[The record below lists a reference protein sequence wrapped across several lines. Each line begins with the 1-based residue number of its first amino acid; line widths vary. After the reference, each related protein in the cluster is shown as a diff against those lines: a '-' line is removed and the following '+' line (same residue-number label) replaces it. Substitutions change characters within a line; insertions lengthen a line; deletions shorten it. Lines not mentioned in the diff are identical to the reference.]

1 MDKQKAIQKIQACL
15 NIYKCATA
23 PQGERDAAW
32 ERANHIA
39 AKYRLK
45 IVKQEPKRQPEYQ
58 HFDLA
63 DWIREMERNRAKSS
77 SNLFKTF
84 DWEPKNAN
92 GKRVRDMYVFMAY
105 FSGMKINYSKGSR
118 SFIVTTDIDPVKVRQ
133 FLDKYYK
140 IIDKMAI
147 RFTKDLKES
156 LHVDGRDITGQKAS
170 KVFSI
175 CFVQLCRMGDNEA
188 GRNAFFSLISG
199 ERTTLKMLYDDVNR
213 LINEM
218 KAEVN
223 KLG

>member
-15 NIYKCATA
+15 AIYNCKTA
-23 PQGERDAAW
+23 MQGERDAAW

-39 AKYRLK
+39 AKYGLK
-45 IVKQEPKRQPEYQ
+45 IVKQEPKRQPSYQ
-58 HFDLA
+58 SFNFDDFMRGYHA
-63 DWIREMERNRAKSS
+63 RQEEAKKYA
-77 SNLFKTF
+77 FT
-84 DWEPKNAN
+84 WEPKYAN

-105 FSGMKINYSKGSR
+105 FAGMQLKYVKGSKNFTI
-118 SFIVTTDIDPVKVRQ
+118 STKKDKEAVIK

-147 RFTKDLKES
+147 NFTHILKDS
-156 LHVDGRDITGQKAS
+156 LHVDGRDITGQEAS

-175 CFVQLCRMGDNEA
+175 CFTQLCKQGDNEA
-188 GRNAFFSLISG
+188 GKKMFCSLISG
-199 ERTTLKMLYDDVNR
+199 EKSILEMLYNDVNK

>member
-39 AKYRLK
+39 AKYGLK
-45 IVKQEPKRQPEYQ
+45 IVKQDPKRQPEYRTSN
-58 HFDLA
+58 FDDFTKNYWA
-63 DWIREMERNRAKSS
+63 RHEEMKRYA
-77 SNLFKTF
+77 FI
-84 DWEPKNAN
+84 WEPKYAN
-92 GKRVRDMYVFMAY
+92 GKRIRDMYVFMSK
-105 FSGMKINYSKGSR
+105 FTRMNIRYSKGSKNFTIY
-118 SFIVTTDIDPVKVRQ
+118 SQNKDQVCE

-147 RFTKDLKES
+147 NFTHILKDS
-156 LHVDGRDITGQKAS
+156 LHVDGRDITGQEAS

-175 CFVQLCRMGDNEA
+175 CFTQLCKQGDNEA
-188 GRNAFFSLISG
+188 GKKMFCSLISG
-199 ERTTLKMLYDDVNR
+199 ESSILEMLYSDVNK

>member
-15 NIYKCATA
+15 NIYKCTTA

-39 AKYRLK
+39 AKYGLK
-45 IVKQEPKRQPEYQ
+45 IVKQEPKRQPEY
-58 HFDLA
+58 
-63 DWIREMERNRAKSS
+63 
-77 SNLFKTF
+77 KTF
-84 DWEPKNAN
+84 NFDDFMKGYWARQDEMKRYAFTWEPKYAN
-92 GKRVRDMYVFMAY
+92 GKRVRDMYVFMTK
-105 FSGMKINYSKGSR
+105 FSRMHIVYMKGSKNFVISCKDKNR
-118 SFIVTTDIDPVKVRQ
+118 TRE

-147 RFTKDLKES
+147 NFTHILKDS
-156 LHVDGRDITGQKAS
+156 LHVDGRDITGQEAS

-175 CFVQLCRMGDNEA
+175 CFTQLCKQGDNEA
-188 GRNAFFSLISG
+188 GKKMFCSLISG
-199 ERTTLKMLYDDVNR
+199 EKSILEMLYSDVNK

>member
-15 NIYKCATA
+15 NIYKCTTA

-39 AKYRLK
+39 AKYGLK
-45 IVKQEPKRQPEYQ
+45 IVKQEPKRQPEY
-58 HFDLA
+58 
-63 DWIREMERNRAKSS
+63 
-77 SNLFKTF
+77 KTF
-84 DWEPKNAN
+84 NFDDFMKGYWARQDELKYHSFTWGPKNAN
-92 GKRVRDMYVFMAY
+92 GKRVRDMYVFMGN
-105 FSGMKINYSKGSR
+105 FSGMKLYYMKGSKN
-118 SFIVTTDIDPVKVRQ
+118 FVITTYADRVKIHQ

-147 RFTKDLKES
+147 NFIHILKDS

-175 CFVQLCRMGDNEA
+175 CFTQLCNRGDNEA
-188 GRNAFFSLISG
+188 GKKMFCSLISG
-199 ERTTLKMLYDDVNR
+199 ESSILETLYSDVNK

>member
-15 NIYKCATA
+15 NIYKCTTA

-39 AKYRLK
+39 AKHGLK
-45 IVKQEPKRQPEYQ
+45 IVKQEPKRQPSYESFFSQ
-58 HFDLA
+58 
-63 DWIREMERNRAKSS
+63 WTRERYGQNSYE
-77 SNLFKTF
+77 KTWRSF
-84 DWEPKNAN
+84 SWEPKNAN
-92 GKRVRDMYVFMAY
+92 GKRVRDMYVFMSF
-105 FSGMKINYSKGSR
+105 FSGMKVYYSKGNK
-118 SFIVTTDIDPVKVRQ
+118 FFVVTTSSDVVKVHQ

-147 RFTKDLKES
+147 RFTNDLKES
-156 LHVDGRDITGQKAS
+156 LHVDGRDITGKESS

-175 CFVQLCRMGDNEA
+175 CFAQLCRMGDNEA
-188 GRNAFFSLISG
+188 GRNAFCSLISG
-199 ERTTLKMLYDDVNR
+199 QSTILKSLYYDVKDI
-213 LINEM
+213 INEM